1 MAQIDGPEAGL
12 AILDRL
18 DLDHYR
24 YFHSTRAELR
34 RRADRDDQA
43 HHAYPRALDLA
54 QTKPEQRFLA
64 GQASRDHILRP
75 ERTRPRQHMMSA
87 TTDGVPI
94 VRRPSTRR
102 EGTGVREA
110 AGPAHT
116 ASGPCSKRP

>member
-1 MAQIDGPEAGL
+1 MNRAIAVAQIDGPEAGL
-12 AILDRL
+12 AIVDRL

-64 GQASRDHILRP
+64 GRP
-75 ERTRPRQHMMSA
+75 AKTTSSVRKEPGRT
-87 TTDGVPI
+87 
-94 VRRPSTRR
+94 ST
-102 EGTGVREA
+102 
-110 AGPAHT
+110 
-116 ASGPCSKRP
+116 